1 MGQAQVYAYYAQQGW
16 NKDGVDFN
24 IFQVYSEDSTNHTAF
39 DPTSIMEYAIPDS
52 LTIGSY
58 AIGWNT
64 EFSPMDVEF
73 MKRQYPKAAPAMT
86 ELTMGKRISADLA
99 TAGEVD
105 EFHFG
110 VASPH
115 HHEHG
120 GPDRHRAH
128 AARPRR
134 PRSADL
140 GRRPRPGTNARIV
153 RKLQPGDYWLTVR
166 HKKAAAT
173 GSYSVGGEESG
184 PDSAAPT
191 RRHRPRQPAA
201 PAPSARRRC
210 GHR

>member
-1 MGQAQVYAYYAQQGW
+1 MR
-16 NKDGVDFN
+16 FP
-24 IFQVYSEDSTNHTAF
+24 IRR
-39 DPTSIMEYAIPDS
+39 
-52 LTIGSY
+52 TIASY

-110 VASPH
+110 VASAATH
-115 HHEHG
+115 IMSSTEGLTDTVLTLHG
-120 GPDRHRAH
+120 PGDRGAVLTWDDDR
-128 AARPRR
+128 
-134 PRSADL
+134 
-140 GRRPRPGTNARIV
+140 GQGTNARIV

-173 GSYSVGGEESG
+173 GSYSVGVKKGLI
-184 PDSAAPT
+184 
-191 RRHRPRQPAA
+191 QL
-201 PAPSARRRC
+201 RRRAATRARPC
-210 GHR
+210 STGTVCAKEMGIGDRHAVLLERQRLAPDPAGFLEMARSSRR